1 MKMDEF
7 SRLQVPHVSCQM
19 SCSDL
24 KYGGE
29 GGGGKR
35 QALI

>member
-19 SCSDL
+19 SRSDL

-29 GGGGKR
+29 RGGGR
-35 QALI
+35 SELI